1 MLENAG
7 VQSVTAWAKSIL
19 AGPPSEAS
27 QTVSFRL
34 SNNDTALFSVQP
46 SISPTGTLTYTP
58 ASNQSGIASVSVRL
72 HDNGGTSNG
81 GVDTSALDTFTI
93 SVTAVNQAPSFVG
106 GANQT
111 VLENAGAQSVAAWA
125 KSIVAGPASE
135 SSQTVSFHLS
145 NTNTTLFGAQ
155 PSISPTGT
163 LTYTP
168 AANQFGTA
176 TVSVRLHDNG
186 GTSNGGVDTSA
197 LDTFTIT
204 VTAVNQAPSF
214 TQGSNQTVQ
223 ENAGSQTVAKWATSI
238 LAGPPSEASQTVAFR
253 VANSNAALFSAQPAI
268 SSTGTLT
275 YTPASY
281 QSGVAKVY
289 VRLGDNGG
297 EANGGVDSSGI
308 DTFSITVQQ
317 NLFLV
322 LKPSLLRIRP
332 ADTATFILT
341 AQTLAG
347 KDSSLAPGQVA
358 WSWNPPLGTLNNGH
372 VSNTVAGTATV
383 YAKGLG
389 TIDSAQLVVAPLDT
403 VLTAGSD
410 SVVLAVGSGIDA
422 IAPSRTNT
430 RHIAIGIKDT
440 ALGAGFE
447 VSIASIKV
455 GTVSADT
462 TSLPI
467 QIPLANLPAS
477 VRAALGAPSVFV
489 RDSTGAIREA
499 QMVQGPDSTVEFYA
513 RNGGQYWLG
522 YDTLP
527 PKVVSSLN
535 KDSVSLSDSVGIS
548 YQMKDNVSDA
558 QAYLCLIRAGETS
571 PRCSLLVHSDSV
583 SGTVQIPRSLIP
595 LGAQVW
601 IEGRDSRNVARSAQK
616 DVVVQFDT
624 IQASFAREEDK
635 YDLLSMPYTARGNVY
650 DAFKR
655 EFGAPDP
662 TKWRVFRSD
671 STGFKEVLATDTA
684 NSSWSGYWVRTRKLP
699 LVPWLAGG
707 WTLPASVP
715 VQISLKPGWNMVG
728 NPFDFDVGWSQVK
741 TLSGLDTLQVY
752 GPYSY
757 DGADKT
763 WSVPDTFQTW
773 RAWTGIALLNS
784 TGRTVTLDVPSI
796 PPSASSARAMAA
808 STQFR
813 LGIVGWQ
820 KANDTARVWVGIDPA
835 AAAGMNKYD
844 NPVPPI
850 PDRILAMTLPARNG
864 AAGSLFTDVQPPA
877 DTGVVWTVHVSGLLP
892 KVPLNLQLSKIGSDT
907 ALPIWVLDVKS
918 GRWIEYQPQMN
929 FAVGS
934 ETQRDFQVRASLTA
948 PPNLDLSRFGLENRA
963 GALSWYIP
971 QSMGR
976 TRVLI
981 NFYDLRG
988 RIVFHFVDE
997 AMDPGAY
1004 TRAIGARLPRTE
1016 MIAVLRAGG
1025 LQSSLGT
1032 LPIH

>member
-1 MLENAG
+1 VNQFG
-7 VQSVTAWAKSIL
+7 TAK
-19 AGPPSEAS
+19 
-27 QTVSFRL
+27 
-34 SNNDTALFSVQP
+34 
-46 SISPTGTLTYTP
+46 
-58 ASNQSGIASVSVRL
+58 VSVRL
-72 HDNGGTSNG
+72 HDNGGT
-81 GVDTSALDTFTI
+81 A
-93 SVTAVNQAPSFVG
+93 
-106 GANQT
+106 
-111 VLENAGAQSVAAWA
+111 
-125 KSIVAGPASE
+125 
-135 SSQTVSFHLS
+135 
-145 NTNTTLFGAQ
+145 
-155 PSISPTGT
+155 
-163 LTYTP
+163 
-168 AANQFGTA
+168 
-176 TVSVRLHDNG
+176 
-186 GTSNGGVDTSA
+186 NGGVDTSA

-214 TQGSNQTVQ
+214 AGGANQTVG
-223 ENAGSQTVAKWATSI
+223 ENGGSQTVSNWATSI
-238 LAGPPSEASQTVAFR
+238 LAGSPSEASQTVSFR
-253 VANSNAALFSAQPAI
+253 VANNNATLFSTPPAI

-322 LKPSLLRIRP
+322 LKPSVLRIRP
-332 ADTATFILT
+332 ADTATFTLA

-347 KDSSLAPGQVA
+347 KDSSLSPGQVA

-372 VSNTVAGTATV
+372 VANTVAGSAMV

-403 VLTAGSD
+403 TLTAGSD
-410 SVVLAVGSGIDA
+410 SVVLRVGSGINA
-422 IAPSRTNT
+422 IAPPRNST
-430 RHIAIGIKDT
+430 RRIAIGIKDT

-447 VSIASIKV
+447 VSVASIKV
-455 GTVSADT
+455 VTVSVDT
-462 TSLPI
+462 SSLPI
-467 QIPLANLPAS
+467 QVPLANLPAS
-477 VRAALGAPSVFV
+477 VRAALGAPSVFM
-489 RDSTGAIREA
+489 RDSTGAVREVPL
-499 QMVQGPDSTVEFYA
+499 VQGPDSVVEFHA

-527 PKVVSSLN
+527 PQMTTSLS
-535 KDSVSLSDSVGIS
+535 KDSIASSDSVRMS
-548 YQMKDNVSDA
+548 FRLQDNTSDA
-558 QAYLCLIRAGETS
+558 QAFLCLIRAGETS
-571 PRCSLLVHSDSV
+571 PRCSLLVRSDS
-583 SGTVQIPRSLIP
+583 GTGNIRIPKSLIP

-601 IEGRDSRNVARSAQK
+601 MEGRDSRNVTPSARR
-616 DVVVQFDT
+616 DVVVQLDT
-624 IQASFAREEDK
+624 IQAPFARDEDK
-635 YDLLSMPYTARGNVY
+635 YDLLSMPYTARGNIY
-650 DAFKR
+650 SAFER

-662 TKWRVFRSD
+662 TRWRVFRSD
-671 STGFKEVLATDTA
+671 TAGFKEVLATDTA
-684 NSSWSGYWVRTRKLP
+684 NSSWSAYWVRTRKLP

-715 VQISLKPGWNMVG
+715 VQITLKPGWNMVG

-752 GPYSY
+752 GPYGY
-757 DGADKT
+757 DGAGKT

-773 RAWTGIALLNS
+773 RAWTGIAMLNS
-784 TGRTVTLDVPSI
+784 TGRTVTLDIPSI
-796 PPSASSARAMAA
+796 PPSTSSARALSSSA
-808 STQFR
+808 QLR

-835 AAAGMNKYD
+835 ANAGMNKFD

-850 PDRILAMTLPARNG
+850 PDRVLAMTLPARNG
-864 AAGSLFTDVQPPA
+864 ATGSLFTDVQAPA

-907 ALPIWVLDVKS
+907 TLPIWVLDVKS
-918 GRWIEYQPQMN
+918 GRWIEYQPQLN

-963 GALSWYIP
+963 GGLSWYIP

-1004 TRAIGARLPRTE
+1004 TRSIGARLPRTE

-1025 LQSSLGT
+1025 RQSSLGT